1 VADLPTCDHGRIEHR
16 LRQDLRETGEL
27 IPGSLVTADLVSDTR
42 QLGAAFRAHR
52 VALTTLLVAVVA
64 VAAVAILIS
73 PAVGRA
79 TPTGS
84 YRPELPPD
92 TIELG
97 CYPLPRGLTF
107 DFPYQV
113 RSDGDV
119 DGRRVLTLHYDELE
133 ASEVRRRLG
142 AALDR
147 AGLPRRT
154 ATVTA
159 FPDLPA
165 DAIVRGTVVLRL
177 PVVRLSSADPACTDP
192 RTTKRFPDDWA
203 PSTEY
208 G

>member
-1 VADLPTCDHGRIEHR
+1 VADLTTPDHGRIEQR
-16 LRQDLRETGEL
+16 LRQDLHDTGEL
-27 IPGSLVTADLVSDTR
+27 ILGSSVTSDLLSDTR
-42 QLGAAFRAHR
+42 ELGLRFRARQHA
-52 VALTTLLVAVVA
+52 VTFLVVLALAVAVV
-64 VAAVAILIS
+64 VILIS
-73 PAVGRA
+73 PALGRA
-79 TPTGS
+79 APSGD
-84 YRPELPPD
+84 YRPPLPPD

-113 RSDGDV
+113 RSDGNV
-119 DGRRVLTLHYDELE
+119 DGRRILTLHYDELV

-142 AALDR
+142 VALDR

-159 FPDLPA
+159 FPDVSPG
-165 DAIVRGTVVLRL
+165 AIVRGTVVLRL
-177 PVVRLSSADPACTDP
+177 PVVRLSSVDPACIDP
-192 RTTKRFPDDWA
+192 RTTKRFPPDWA

>member
-1 VADLPTCDHGRIEHR
+1 MPDPPTSDHGQIEQR
-16 LRQDLRETGEL
+16 LRQDLHDTGEL
-27 IPGSLVTADLVSDTR
+27 ILGSAITSDLVSDTR
-42 QLGAAFRAHR
+42 RLGLTFRAHR
-52 VALTTLLVAVVA
+52 VALTVVLIAAVA
-64 VAAVAILIS
+64 VAVLAIVIS
-73 PAVGRA
+73 PALGRA
-79 TPTGS
+79 APTGN
-84 YRPELPPD
+84 YRPPLPPD

-97 CYPLPRGLTF
+97 CYPLPRGLTL

-119 DGRRVLTLHYDELE
+119 DGQRILTLHWDELD
-133 ASEVRRRLG
+133 AADVRRRLR

-154 ATVTA
+154 ATVTP
-159 FPDLPA
+159 FPGVSS

-177 PVVRLSSADPACTDP
+177 PVVRLSSADPACRDP
-192 RTTKRFPDDWA
+192 LTTKRFPDNWA

>member
-1 VADLPTCDHGRIEHR
+1 MADLEAPDPGRIEQR
-16 LRQDLRETGEL
+16 LRQDLHDTGEL
-27 IPGSLVTADLVSDTR
+27 ILGSRVTSDLVSDTR
-42 QLGAAFRAHR
+42 ELGLALRARH
-52 VALTTLLVAVVA
+52 VAVTLLVVVA
-64 VAAVAILIS
+64 VAVGVVVILIS
-73 PAVGRA
+73 PALGRA
-79 TPTGS
+79 APTGN
-84 YRPELPPD
+84 YRPTLPPD

-97 CYPLPRGLTF
+97 CYPLPRGLSF

-113 RSDGDV
+113 RSDGNV
-119 DGRRVLTLHYDELE
+119 DGRRILTLHYDELE

-159 FPDLPA
+159 FPDLTP

-177 PVVRLSSADPACTDP
+177 PVVLLSSTDPACTDP
-192 RTTKRFPDDWA
+192 RTTKRFPPGWA

>member
-1 VADLPTCDHGRIEHR
+1 VAELPTTDRGLIEHR
-16 LRQDLRETGEL
+16 LRQDLQDTGEL
-27 IPGSLVTADLVSDTR
+27 IPGTVVTADLVSDTR
-42 QLGAAFRAHR
+42 ELGAAFRAHR
-52 VALTTLLVAVVA
+52 LALTAVLVGVLTVAVVA
-64 VAAVAILIS
+64 ILVS
-73 PAVGRA
+73 PALGRSA
-79 TPTGS
+79 PTGS
-84 YRPELPPD
+84 YRPALPPD

-119 DGRRVLTLHYDELE
+119 RGRRVLTLHYDELE

-142 AALDR
+142 VALDR
-147 AGLPRRT
+147 AGLPRRA

-177 PVVRLSSADPACTDP
+177 PVAPLSSTDPACADP
-192 RTTKRFPDDWA
+192 RTTKRFPPGWA

-208 G
+208 